1 MYIHKSTCISP
12 QQTYSEVDLE
22 KTILSVNNI
31 LTVVE
36 PKYQDIPLNILRRMG
51 KAVRMGV
58 GAALPL
64 IKDSKN
70 IDGII
75 IGTANGGMEDCIK
88 FLNQIVQFEEG
99 RLTPTNF
106 VQSTPNA
113 IAAQI
118 SITTQNKG
126 YNITHVH
133 RGLAFENALIDAQM
147 LLKENLDFNLLVG
160 GVDEISSYNYNIEN
174 LGGWYKEKEIDN
186 TELYKNDSKGTIAG
200 EGVTMFLVNNCKEN
214 CFANIS
220 AIKTL
225 HTNKTD
231 EVAEQ
236 LKLFIADNISPEQKI
251 DLFITG
257 ENGDNR
263 LQNYYNI
270 CEKVLDKNTGIA
282 RFKHF
287 CGEYPTASA
296 FSVWLASQILNNQI
310 IPKHFIKQD
319 RFPQSLSKKTL
330 SDICNNKVER
340 ILIYNNYKGQQ
351 HSFML
356 IEK

>member
-12 QQTYSEVDLE
+12 QQTFSDVDLE
-22 KTILSVNNI
+22 KINFSVNNI
-31 LTVVE
+31 LNVVE
-36 PKYQDIPLNILRRMG
+36 PKYDDIPLNILRRMG

-64 IKDSKN
+64 IKESEN

-118 SITTQNKG
+118 GITTKNNG

-147 LLKENLDFNLLVG
+147 LLSNNPEFNLLVG

-174 LGGWYKEKEIDN
+174 LGGWYKSEYINNMQLFKTD
-186 TELYKNDSKGTIAG
+186 TKGTIAG
-200 EGVTMFLVNNCKEN
+200 EGVAMFLVNNVKEN
-214 CFANIS
+214 AIAKIS
-220 AIKTL
+220 AIKTI
-225 HTNKTD
+225 HTDNSE

-236 LKLFIADNISPEQKI
+236 LKIFIANNLTHENKI
-251 DLFITG
+251 DLFLSG

-263 LQNYYNI
+263 LNNYFNS
-270 CEKVLDKNTGIA
+270 CENVFDENTGIA
-282 RFKHF
+282 RFKHY
-287 CGEYPTASA
+287 CGGYPTASA
-296 FSVWLASQILNNQI
+296 FSVWLASYFLNNSV
-310 IPKHFIKQD
+310 IPEHFVK
-319 RFPQSLSKKTL
+319 RKSSL
-330 SDICNNKVER
+330 NKIER

-351 HSFML
+351 HSFIF